1 MSVGGVV
8 IAASGSSVVAVG
20 FGVVVV
26 GEVVIVL
33 SSSLSRGIGVGVVVG
48 GGRSSSVQGIV
59 SPVIEG
65 LQRAG

>member
-33 SSSLSRGIGVGVVVG
+33 LSSLSRGIGVGVVVG
-48 GGRSSSVQGIV
+48 GGRSLSVQGIV